1 MKPLIH
7 ERKPLGIILGAKRM
21 RAEKLPHVCLA
32 GVDLDGIL
40 HQTIHDGV
48 GCGVSAEQCMP
59 LPHGMLC
66 AEQHGTV
73 PVAAFH
79 QIEKEMRF
87 IRANSA
93 RRPFINDEERILAQP
108 VQ

>member
-1 MKPLIH
+1 
-7 ERKPLGIILGAKRM
+7 M

-40 HQTIHDGV
+40 HQTVHYGV

-59 LPHGMLC
+59 FPHRMLC

-73 PVAAFH
+73 PVASFH
-79 QIEKEMRF
+79 KIEKKMCF
-87 IRANSA
+87 VRANSA
-93 RRPFINDEERILAQP
+93 RSLFINDEKRILAQP